1 MYLGS
6 MSTKFMEDTNSF
18 VKIAIAYMANIGGVM
33 DTYNALVLTVK
44 TTSFRILGISIITFD

>member
-1 MYLGS
+1 
-6 MSTKFMEDTNSF
+6 MEDTNSF